1 MFEVADLLA
10 GLELEDV
17 GDGRFRAP
25 NMDFYAKSSGGAA
38 SQAVSDVVAGGQL
51 LSQAIVATT
60 VSQPGKTVKSIHAV
74 FARSGRVSVPM
85 ELQVDT
91 LQSGRTLGTS
101 VVTFMVVS
109 TACDV
114 IFPGRLRPSTV
125 TSTPPGNAFSSSCSS
140 PTG

>member
-74 FARSGRVSVPM
+74 FARTTTSILALSGRRRPSVP
-85 ELQVDT
+85 
-91 LQSGRTLGTS
+91 RTRDRYLHDGDRCRAAS
-101 VVTFMVVS
+101 
-109 TACDV
+109 
-114 IFPGRLRPSTV
+114 
-125 TSTPPGNAFSSSCSS
+125 
-140 PTG
+140 